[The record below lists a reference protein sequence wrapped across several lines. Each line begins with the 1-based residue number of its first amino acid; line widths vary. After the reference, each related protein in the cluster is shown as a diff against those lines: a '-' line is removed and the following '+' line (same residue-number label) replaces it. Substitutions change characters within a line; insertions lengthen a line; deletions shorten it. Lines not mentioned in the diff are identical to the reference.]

1 MELKQAERHSD
12 CPASSV
18 LIDWFDGTLDAQ
30 ATDHVEEHLD
40 RCASCRT
47 WLDDWSERS
56 AGVAAQVSA
65 DCPDAETLVAY
76 CTASPSADPAGT
88 ARVERHLREC
98 EACVRAV
105 AHIMTLEQQR
115 QRSAAP
121 AAAAAA
127 SPARVRT
134 RAAGREVMEAAAAW
148 WQRLR
153 ETLMP
158 NVWAGSALAATA
170 ALVLALGVSRLM
182 QPAGPAEEMRLRGAQ
197 PGVTVEIAADTVGRV
212 RPSAAEPVVAQL
224 ERGTQARRL
233 EASNG
238 WTRIELADGRRVWV
252 QTETVAAR
260 RNAGAAAAP

>member
-1 MELKQAERHSD
+1 MDLKQVERHSD

-18 LIDWFDGTLDAQ
+18 LTDWFDGVLDEHA
-30 ATDHVEEHLD
+30 ADHVEEHLD
-40 RCASCRT
+40 RCVSCRC

-56 AGVAAQVSA
+56 TGGALGASA
-65 DCPDAETLVAY
+65 ECPDAETLVAY

-105 AHIMTLEQQR
+105 AHIMTVEQQR

-182 QPAGPAEEMRLRGAQ
+182 QPAGPAEEMRMRGAQ
-197 PGVTVEIAADTVGRV
+197 PGVTVEIATDTVGRV
-212 RPSAAEPVVAQL
+212 RPSAAEPVVAPL
-224 ERGTQARRL
+224 ARGTQARRL